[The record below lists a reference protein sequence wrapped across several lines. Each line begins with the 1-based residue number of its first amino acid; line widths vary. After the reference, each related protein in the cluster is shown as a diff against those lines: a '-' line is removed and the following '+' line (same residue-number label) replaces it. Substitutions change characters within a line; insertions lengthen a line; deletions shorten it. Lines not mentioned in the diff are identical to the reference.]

1 MLPRE
6 ANVAMV
12 AVTWAPSGILGIARN
27 PTVALGILLS
37 SGKIGSKRHWTY
49 ESNTVDC
56 HNIELDEYFPT
67 EYQ

>member
-12 AVTWAPSGILGIARN
+12 AVTWAPSGIPGIARN
-27 PTVALGILLS
+27 PTVA
-37 SGKIGSKRHWTY
+37 

-56 HNIELDEYFPT
+56 HNIELDECFPT